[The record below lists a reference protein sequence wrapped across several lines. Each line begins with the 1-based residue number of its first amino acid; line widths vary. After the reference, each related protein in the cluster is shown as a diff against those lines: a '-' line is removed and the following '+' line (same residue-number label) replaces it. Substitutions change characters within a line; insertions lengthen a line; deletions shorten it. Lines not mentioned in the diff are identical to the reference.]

1 MIISKNSQLK
11 GFLGKY
17 VTVKTIQFEP
27 SWLAESW
34 LNIPVKIIRSR
45 LNPKKFVLYRGK
57 RLYDINDRLNPN
69 LPIEIEM
76 L

>member
-17 VTVKTIQFEP
+17 VTVKDIPFEP
-27 SWLAESW
+27 DWLSKLW
-34 LNIPVKIIRSR
+34 LNIPVKVIRSR
-45 LNPKKFVLYRGK
+45 LNPTKFVLYRGK

-69 LPIEIEM
+69 LPIEINM

>member
-17 VTVKTIQFEP
+17 VTVSQIQFEP
-27 SWLAESW
+27 EWLAESW
-34 LNIPVKIIRSR
+34 LNTPVKIIRSR